1 MRVQGPMHYPDRLGV
16 HLARRVVLALPLV
29 LQSDDA
35 AEQDEVDD
43 TIVDVPGRSLSRV
56 QLGELDVDPCLRV
69 SGETG
74 FDLVEENLAYVA
86 AAFGHEASDLKGEG
100 GWVYGESG
108 HVILLRNPMVR
119 VDYPSSPKTAER

>member
-1 MRVQGPMHYPDRLGV
+1 MHHPDRLRV

-43 TIVDVPGRSLSRV
+43 TIVDMPGRSLSRV

-86 AAFGHEASDLKGEG
+86 AALGHEPRDLKGEG

-108 HVILLRNPMVR
+108 HVILLRNPIVR